1 MTKAGCLRNFCNHV
15 IFSTPRRLFMKSY
28 LNTFLGSSTKRAAS
42 WTTIGFV
49 VSYAVRLS
57 STLILTRLLA
67 PEAFGLMS
75 LAAVFITGLAMLSD
89 IGTKPSVIRSE
100 RGDDADFLHTAWTIQ
115 AVRGVVISGLLLVLS
130 WPISWA
136 YGEPLLFP
144 ILCVVAIN
152 PFLNGLATISTS
164 TCRRHM
170 QIKPLVLLRT
180 GSHIVTT
187 FLNIAFAWWL
197 GSVWALVVGGVL
209 GSALSVIAGYIW
221 LPAYRPKA
229 MFEPAAMKE
238 IVHFGR
244 WILLGTLF
252 TYMGGQGSRAVM
264 GFEVSIETLG
274 LITIATTLAWAIGDL
289 VRKLLGEV
297 AFPKMSKVHREG
309 GSLSAT
315 VDQIKTLMFFGVL
328 PAFILVSVFAQHI
341 VDFLYDPRYAPSGR
355 FLALF
360 ALNGAVSVLSMPY
373 QNALLVMGD
382 SRAHS
387 IVMGVFAA
395 LRVGLMILG
404 AQFFG
409 ILGLVVGLG
418 LASGLTLVVS
428 HYFIRKHNI
437 SSLGYDIITIVII
450 AALYI
455 YNLS

>member
-1 MTKAGCLRNFCNHV
+1 
-15 IFSTPRRLFMKSY
+15 MKSY

-100 RGDDADFLHTAWTIQ
+100 RGDDDDFLHTAWTIQ
-115 AVRGVVISGLLLVLS
+115 AVRGTVICGLLLVLA

-170 QIKPLVLLRT
+170 QIKPLVVLQT
-180 GSHIVTT
+180 GGQIVTT
-187 FLNIAFAWWL
+187 VLNIAFAWWL
-197 GSVWALVVGGVL
+197 GSVWALVAGGVL
-209 GSALSVIAGYIW
+209 GSALTVIAGYIW

-238 IVHFGR
+238 IVRFGR

-252 TYMGGQGSRAVM
+252 TYMGGQGSRAIM

-274 LITIATTLAWAIGDL
+274 LITIATTIAWALGDL
-289 VRKLLGEV
+289 VSKLLGEV

-315 VDQIKTLMFFGVL
+315 VDQIKKMMFFGVL
-328 PAFILVSVFAQHI
+328 PVFILISIFSQQI
-341 VDFLYDPRYAPSGR
+341 IDLLYDPRYAPSGG

-360 ALNGAVSVLSMPY
+360 TLNGAVSVLSMPY
-373 QNALLVMGD
+373 QNALLVMGN
-382 SRAHS
+382 SRAHA
-387 IVMGVFAA
+387 IVMGVFAT
-395 LRVGLMILG
+395 LRVGMMVLG
-404 AQFFG
+404 AYFFG
-409 ILGLVVGLG
+409 IWGLIAGLG
-418 LASGLTLVVS
+418 LASGLTLFVS
-428 HYFIRKHNI
+428 QYFARKHKI
-437 SSLGYDIITIVII
+437 SSLRYDAIAVAIIVT
-450 AALYI
+450 LYV
-455 YNLS
+455 YYLTLKGFGT